1 MRTTISLDDD
11 VTAAV
16 IEFRR
21 HGNLGLSQAVNQLI
35 RQGLHAPRERAG
47 FQQRTADLGLRVDV
61 TNVAEALDLL
71 DGPAAR

>member
-35 RQGLHAPRERAG
+35 RQGLHAPREPASSS
-47 FQQRTADLGLRVDV
+47 GLPTSDSGS
-61 TNVAEALDLL
+61 T
-71 DGPAAR
+71 